1 LNLPPSGPAK
11 IGRGDCSKPAF
22 VRLTTYLGGKS
33 GMAHLTVCLAAILLG
48 GQEPEKEKKLA
59 FHFKDASIDA
69 VLKYVSSV
77 TGWIIVQEKA
87 VTGAITAVSDA
98 DVPVSRCLDFLNA
111 ALRPVEAI
119 IVNPVAPEV
128 PRPGQVLRVQDLNEA
143 LRRNLRIFQGH
154 DPDAIPPT
162 PDLRTQIVP
171 LKAMNVAEVQKE
183 LGELLKKILE
193 ADGQIAVST
202 FSNAIVLTGRS
213 DCIRNAVRMLRM
225 IDVNTSSELKMQTFT
240 LKNADAAEAAK
251 TLNEVYNPG
260 EAMKAQMA
268 MFAAQTG
275 QAQKGGA
282 GRPLSRESIRVVAES
297 QTNSVIVI
305 ASEENLADIRRMVER
320 LDTRGSAMVK
330 VKFYGLKYTD
340 ATVVAKFIGELFA
353 DAGTSKS
360 QPSKG
365 GRGQL
370 FVYDM
375 YGRMVPHNDS
385 SGSALEVRV
394 VADPRANKLVVAA
407 SEQRLVM
414 IDAIVEELDQPV
426 SDLIQLRIYKLRYAG
441 AVETATILKDL
452 FFAQVKA
459 TQGAAGRQA
468 APPPPP
474 AQPGQL
480 PPPGKQ
486 PSAESSPLAPS
497 QEMEI
502 TADARTSRVIVRASK
517 EYLAIM
523 DQVIDELD
531 SDPTASLSTYVVQL
545 RNGDASALAAM
556 LQSLLRGSPGS
567 SQVQPPTPQQQQQA
581 ATPPP
586 TFGASTRSR
595 SRTSDHR

>member
-1 LNLPPSGPAK
+1 
-11 IGRGDCSKPAF
+11 
-22 VRLTTYLGGKS
+22 
-33 GMAHLTVCLAAILLG
+33 MAHLTVCMMALLLS
-48 GQEPEKEKKLA
+48 GQEPEKEKKLT

-69 VLKYVSSV
+69 VLKYVSSQ
-77 TGWIIVQEKA
+77 TGWIIVQEKT
-87 VTGAITAVSDA
+87 VTGNITAVSDA

-119 IVNPVAPEV
+119 ILNPVAPEV
-128 PRPGQVLRVQDLNEA
+128 PKPGQILRVQDLNEA
-143 LRRNLRIFQGH
+143 LRRNLRIFQGQ
-154 DPDAIPPT
+154 DPEAIPPT
-162 PDLRTQIVP
+162 AEIRTQIVP
-171 LKAMNVAEVQKE
+171 LKAMNVTEVQKD

-202 FSNAIVLTGRS
+202 FSNSIVLTGRS
-213 DCIRNAVRMLRM
+213 DSIRNAVRMLRM
-225 IDVNTSSELKMQTFT
+225 IDVNTSAELKIQTFP
-240 LKNADAAEAAK
+240 LKNADAAETAK

-268 MFAAQTG
+268 MYAAQTG

-282 GRPLSRESIRVVAES
+282 GRPLSRETIRIVAET
-297 QTNSVIVI
+297 QTNSVIAI
-305 ASEENLADIRRMVER
+305 ASEDNLAEIRRMVER
-320 LDTRGSAMVK
+320 LDQRGSAMVK
-330 VKFYGLKYTD
+330 VKFYSLRYTD
-340 ATVVAKFIGELFA
+340 ATIVGKFVTDLFSEPA
-353 DAGTSKS
+353 TPKG
-360 QPSKG
+360 QPTRG

-426 SDLIQLRIYKLRYAG
+426 SDLIQLRIYRLRYAG

-452 FFAQVKA
+452 FCAQVKA

-468 APPPPP
+468 PPPPP
-474 AQPGQL
+474 PQQPGVF
-480 PPPGKQ
+480 PPQGK
-486 PSAESSPLAPS
+486 PSAEPGPLAPS

-502 TADARTSRVIVRASK
+502 TADPRTSRVIVRASK

-523 DQVIDELD
+523 DQVINELD
-531 SDPTASLSTYVVQL
+531 SDPTASMTTYVVQL
-545 RNGDASALAAM
+545 RNGDAAALAAM
-556 LQSLLRGSPGS
+556 LQSLLRGAPGA
-567 SQVQPPTPQQQQQA
+567 SQVQPPTPPQQQQQGVA
-581 ATPPP
+581 PAPA
-586 TFGASTRSR
+586 FGSSTRSR
-595 SRTSDHR
+595 SRTGGR

>member
-1 LNLPPSGPAK
+1 
-11 IGRGDCSKPAF
+11 
-22 VRLTTYLGGKS
+22 
-33 GMAHLTVCLAAILLG
+33 MAHLTVCLAAILLS
-48 GQEPEKEKKLA
+48 GQEPEKEKKLS

-77 TGWIIVQEKA
+77 TGWILVQEKA
-87 VTGAITAVSDA
+87 VTGTITAVSDA
-98 DVPVSRCLDFLNA
+98 DVPISRCLDFLNA

-119 IVNPVAPEV
+119 ILNPVAPEV
-128 PRPGQVLRVQDLNEA
+128 PRAGQVLRVQDLNEA

-162 PDLRTQIVP
+162 PDIRTQIVP

-225 IDVNTSSELKMQTFT
+225 IDVNTSSELKMQTFS

-268 MFAAQTG
+268 MYAAQTG

-282 GRPLSRESIRVVAES
+282 GRPLSRESIRVVAET

-320 LDTRGSAMVK
+320 LDQRGSAMVK
-330 VKFYGLKYTD
+330 VKFYGLRYTD
-340 ATVVAKFIGELFA
+340 ATVVAKFIGELFS
-353 DAGTSKS
+353 DAGTAKT

-426 SDLIQLRIYKLRYAG
+426 SDLIQLRIYKLRHAG

-459 TQGAAGRQA
+459 TQGVAGRQA
-468 APPPPP
+468 APPAPQP
-474 AQPGQL
+474 QPGQF

-486 PSAESSPLAPS
+486 PAGAESNPLAPS

-502 TADARTSRVIVRASK
+502 TADPRTSRVIVRASK

-531 SDPTASLSTYVVQL
+531 SDPTASMSTYVVQL
-545 RNGDASALAAM
+545 RNGDAAALATM
-556 LQSLLRGSPGS
+556 LQGLLRGSPGA

>member
-1 LNLPPSGPAK
+1 
-11 IGRGDCSKPAF
+11 
-22 VRLTTYLGGKS
+22 
-33 GMAHLTVCLAAILLG
+33 MAHLTVCLAAILLG

-240 LKNADAAEAAK
+240 LKNADAAEAAR

-340 ATVVAKFIGELFA
+340 ATVVAKFIGELFM

-441 AVETATILKDL
+441 AGETATILKDL

>member
-1 LNLPPSGPAK
+1 
-11 IGRGDCSKPAF
+11 
-22 VRLTTYLGGKS
+22 
-33 GMAHLTVCLAAILLG
+33 MAHLTVCMMAVLLS
-48 GQEPEKEKKLA
+48 GQEPDQEKKLT
-59 FHFKDASIDA
+59 FHFKDASVDA
-69 VLKYVSSV
+69 VLRYVSSV
-77 TGWIIVQEKA
+77 TGWIIIQEKA
-87 VTGAITAVSDA
+87 VTGTITAVSDA

-111 ALRPVEAI
+111 ALRPVEAVI
-119 IVNPVAPEV
+119 LNPVAPEV
-128 PRPGQVLRVQDLNEA
+128 PKPGQVLRVQDLNEA

-154 DPDAIPPT
+154 DPDAIPMT
-162 PDLRTQIVP
+162 ADVRTQIVP

-193 ADGQIAVST
+193 ADGQVAVST

-225 IDVNTSSELKMQTFT
+225 IDVNTSSELKLQTFT
-240 LKNADAAEAAK
+240 LKNADASEAAK

-282 GRPLSRESIRVVAES
+282 GRPLSRESIRVVAET

-305 ASEENLADIRRMVER
+305 ASEENLAEIRRMVER
-320 LDTRGSAMVK
+320 LDQRGSAMVK
-330 VKFYGLKYTD
+330 VKFYSLRYTD
-340 ATVVAKFIGELFA
+340 ATVVAKFISELFSEA
-353 DAGTSKS
+353 ATPKS
-360 QPSKG
+360 QPSRG

-385 SGSALEVRV
+385 PGSALEVRV

-414 IDAIVEELDQPV
+414 VDAIVEELDQPV

-441 AVETATILKDL
+441 AVETAAILKDL

-459 TQGAAGRQA
+459 TQGTGGRQA
-468 APPPPP
+468 TPPPPP
-474 AQPGQL
+474 PQPGQF
-480 PPPGKQ
+480 PPQGKQ
-486 PSAESSPLAPS
+486 PSAEPNPLTPS

-502 TADARTSRVIVRASK
+502 TADPRTSRVIVRASK

-531 SDPTASLSTYVVQL
+531 SDPTASMSTYVIQL
-545 RNGDASALAAM
+545 RNGDAAALAAM
-556 LQSLLRGSPGS
+556 LQSLLRGSPGA

-586 TFGASTRSR
+586 TFGSSTRSR
-595 SRTSDHR
+595 SRTQDHR

>member
-1 LNLPPSGPAK
+1 
-11 IGRGDCSKPAF
+11 
-22 VRLTTYLGGKS
+22 
-33 GMAHLTVCLAAILLG
+33 MAHLTVCLMAVLLS
-48 GQEPEKEKKLA
+48 GQEPDKEKKLT

-69 VLKYVSSV
+69 VLKYVSSM

-87 VTGAITAVSDA
+87 VTGTITAVSDA
-98 DVPVSRCLDFLNA
+98 EVPVSRCLDFLNV

-119 IVNPVAPEV
+119 ILNPVAPEI
-128 PRPGQVLRVQDLNEA
+128 PRAGQVLKVQDLNEA

-154 DPDAIPPT
+154 DPEAIPPT
-162 PDLRTQIVP
+162 ADVRTQIVP
-171 LKAMNVAEVQKE
+171 LKAMNVSEVQKE

-202 FSNAIVLTGRS
+202 FSNSIVLTGRS

-225 IDVNTSSELKMQTFT
+225 IDVNTSSELKMQTFS
-240 LKNADAAEAAK
+240 LKNADAGEAAK

-268 MFAAQTG
+268 MYAAQTG
-275 QAQKGGA
+275 QGQKGGA
-282 GRPLSRESIRVVAES
+282 GRPLSRESIRVVAET
-297 QTNSVIVI
+297 QTNSLIVI
-305 ASEENLADIRRMVER
+305 ASEDNLADIRKMVER
-320 LDTRGSAMVK
+320 VDQRGSATVK
-330 VKFYGLKYTD
+330 VKFYSLRYSD
-340 ATVVAKFIGELFA
+340 ATVVAKFIGELFSESA
-353 DAGTSKS
+353 APKS
-360 QPSKG
+360 QPSRG

-375 YGRMVPHNDS
+375 YGRMVPHNES

-414 IDAIVEELDQPV
+414 VDAIVEELDQPV
-426 SDLIQLRIYKLRYAG
+426 SDLIQLRIYRLRYAG
-441 AVETATILKDL
+441 AVETAAILKDL

-459 TQGAAGRQA
+459 TQGAAGRPPA
-468 APPPPP
+468 APPAPPP
-474 AQPGQL
+474 SPQFPPQP
-480 PPPGKQ
+480 KQ
-486 PSAESSPLAPS
+486 PSADANPLAPS

-523 DQVIDELD
+523 DQVIDDLD
-531 SDPTASLSTYVVQL
+531 SDPTASMSTYVVQL
-545 RNGDASALAAM
+545 RNGDAAALATM
-556 LQSLLRGSPGS
+556 LQGLLRGSPGA

-581 ATPPP
+581 ATPPS
-586 TFGASTRSR
+586 TFGPSTRSR
-595 SRTSDHR
+595 SRTADHR